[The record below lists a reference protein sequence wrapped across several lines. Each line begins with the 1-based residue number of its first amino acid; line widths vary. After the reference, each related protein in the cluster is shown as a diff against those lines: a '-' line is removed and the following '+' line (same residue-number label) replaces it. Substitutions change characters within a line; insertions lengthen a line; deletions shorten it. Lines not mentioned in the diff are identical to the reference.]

1 MSQNVILSD
10 RPADDQQ
17 KVLCFMEAEFIS
29 SGYMYNGCIEASA
42 ANSERVGMPW
52 ENFNRALFLL
62 AQRGLINKRDCQADA
77 FELSPA
83 RMTELIEKH
92 NLLSVWYDD
101 PPHPYRTRICL
112 RCFTAVHEDDL
123 SDGRCPACLELDS

>member
-52 ENFNRALFLL
+52 ENFVSIAGGDSLGVL
-62 AQRGLINKRDCQADA
+62 RDKLVC
-77 FELSPA
+77 
-83 RMTELIEKH
+83 
-92 NLLSVWYDD
+92 
-101 PPHPYRTRICL
+101 
-112 RCFTAVHEDDL
+112 
-123 SDGRCPACLELDS
+123 